1 MSWQQQ
7 RRRKQQ
13 QQEEA
18 IAAGGSN
25 SRSRRKQQQQQ
36 QQQEAAVIVL
46 PEGILPLQE
55 PYIIYSVFVPLAW
68 NKYILK
74 HIENYVKLVFLLNI
88 ILKIL
93 EMPFFSIKTK
103 YIVNIV
109 VMGLRN
115 VKHIG
120 IYNVD

>member
-1 MSWQQQ
+1 MSFWSEIAPLELATAAE
-7 RRRKQQ
+7 
-13 QQEEA
+13 EEA
-18 IAAGGSN
+18 AAAGGSN
-25 SRSRRKQQQQQ
+25 SRSRRQQQQQ

-93 EMPFFSIKTK
+93 EMPFFLLKQ
-103 YIVNIV
+103 NIS
-109 VMGLRN
+109 
-115 VKHIG
+115 
-120 IYNVD
+120 

>member
-1 MSWQQQ
+1 MSFWSEIAPLELATAAE
-7 RRRKQQ
+7 
-13 QQEEA
+13 EEA
-18 IAAGGSN
+18 AAAGGSN

-36 QQQEAAVIVL
+36 QQQQQQEAAAAVL

-93 EMPFFSIKTK
+93 EMPFFLLKQ
-103 YIVNIV
+103 NIS
-109 VMGLRN
+109 
-115 VKHIG
+115 
-120 IYNVD
+120 